1 MSKARDVTFFE
12 FYNERRNYTILER
25 IMKPF
30 VDFIIGTFA
39 LMIKVTIKAIYKLAK
54 AYYYGTQAF
63 DYRYLYI
70 AFGIYLLYIVI
81 LSII

>member
-39 LMIKVTIKAIYKLAK
+39 LMIKGIFKIAK
-54 AYYYGTQAF
+54 AYFYGTQAF
-63 DYRYLYI
+63 DYRYLYM

-81 LSII
+81 LSIIQ